1 VEEEDVEEEEE
12 DERRETERPRYTPS
26 KRTRLRADN
35 RIMNID

>member
-12 DERRETERPRYTPS
+12 EERGETERPRCTPS

>member
-12 DERRETERPRYTPS
+12 EERGETERPRYTPS